1 MTEQAEYG
9 TMSETETT
17 PAVQSMNETI
27 VAMMQDMAEAV
38 RPMTE
43 AMNDL
48 QISVGEP
55 QSDRTSA
62 YEDGETWDA
71 EFATDR

>member
-1 MTEQAEYG
+1 
-9 TMSETETT
+9 
-17 PAVQSMNETI
+17 MNEAI
-27 VAMMQDMAEAV
+27 GAAMQDMAEAV

-48 QISVGEP
+48 QISVGEL
-55 QSDRTSA
+55 QSDRTPA

-71 EFATDR
+71 EFATGR